1 MSEQAETLK
10 ICLDAIWR
18 KANAIRIAKHNQQTK
33 RFAGEMEFLVA
44 LAMECNH
51 ER

>member
-1 MSEQAETLK
+1 MSDRRQTLLV
-10 ICLDAIWR
+10 CLDAIWL

-33 RFAGEMEFLVA
+33 RFAGEIEFLVE